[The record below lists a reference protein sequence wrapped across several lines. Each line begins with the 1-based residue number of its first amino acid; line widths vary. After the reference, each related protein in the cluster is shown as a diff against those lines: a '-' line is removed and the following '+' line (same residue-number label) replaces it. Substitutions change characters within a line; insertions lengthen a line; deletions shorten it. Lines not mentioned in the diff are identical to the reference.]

1 MSNSIALVT
10 GGLGGIGTE
19 ISRKLS
25 DNGYQVVATTFDKE
39 IEKAD
44 QWIAEQKEAG
54 YDFLV
59 EEADVTDFAACGE
72 MVKRVEDNVG
82 PVQVLVN
89 CAGITRDGFLKNMD
103 ESHWDAV
110 LSTNLDGVFNMTKNV
125 LDYMLS
131 RQFGRIINISS
142 VNGQRGQFGQTNYS
156 AAKAGMHGFTMALA
170 QEVARKG
177 ITVNSV
183 SPGYVATQMVMK
195 IDESIRN
202 ELISQIPMQRLGK
215 PVEIANTVGFL
226 ASGDAEYITGAN
238 IPVNGGLFT
247 SF

>member
-19 ISRKLS
+19 ISKKLAT
-25 DNGYQVVATTFDKE
+25 NGFTVIATTFNKE
-39 IEKAD
+39 IENAD
-44 QWIAEQKEAG
+44 QWVAEQKAAG
-54 YDFLV
+54 FDFIV
-59 EEADVTDFAACGE
+59 EEADVTDFVACAS
-72 MVKRVEDNVG
+72 MVKRVEETHG
-82 PVQVLVN
+82 PINVLVN

-103 ESHWDAV
+103 ESSWDAV
-110 LSTNLDGVFNMTKNV
+110 LSTNLDGVYNMTKNV
-125 LDYMLS
+125 LDYMLA
-131 RQFGRIINISS
+131 REFGRIINISS

-183 SPGYVATQMVMK
+183 SPGYIATSMVMA

-202 ELISQIPMQRLGK
+202 NLISQIPMQRLGE

-226 ASGDAEYITGAN
+226 ASSEANYITGAN

>member
-1 MSNSIALVT
+1 MSKSIALVT
-10 GGLGGIGTE
+10 GGLGGIGSE

-25 DNGYQVVATTFDKE
+25 ENGYTVVATTFNKE

-44 QWIAEQKEAG
+44 EWIAAQKEAG
-54 YDFLV
+54 FDFLV
-59 EEADVTDFAACGE
+59 EEADVTSFDDCAA
-72 MVKRVEDNVG
+72 MVQRVEDNIG
-82 PVQVLVN
+82 PVNVLVN

-103 ESHWDAV
+103 ESNWDAV

-125 LDYMLS
+125 LSFMLS
-131 RQFGRIINISS
+131 REFGRIINISS

-183 SPGYVATQMVMK
+183 SPGYIATQMVMK
-195 IDESIRN
+195 IDEGIRN
-202 ELISQIPMQRLGK
+202 DLIAQIPMQRMGE

-226 ASGDAEYITGAN
+226 ASNQADYITGAN

>member
-1 MSNSIALVT
+1 MSNSVALVT
-10 GGLGGIGTE
+10 GGLGGIGSE
-19 ISRKLS
+19 ISKKLS
-25 DNGYQVVATTFDKE
+25 ENGYTVVATTFNKE

-44 QWIAEQKEAG
+44 EWLAKQKEAG
-54 YDFLV
+54 FDFFV
-59 EEADVTDFAACGE
+59 EEADVTSFDACGA
-72 MVKRVEDNVG
+72 MVKHVEETVG
-82 PVQVLVN
+82 PIEVLVN

-103 ESHWDAV
+103 ESNWDAV

-125 LDYMLS
+125 LSFMLS
-131 RQFGRIINISS
+131 REFGRIINISS

-183 SPGYVATQMVMK
+183 SPGYVATSMVMA

-202 ELISQIPMQRLGK
+202 ELISQIPMQRLAE

-226 ASGDAEYITGAN
+226 ASNQADYITGAN

>member
-59 EEADVTDFAACGE
+59 EEADVTNFAACGD

-82 PVQVLVN
+82 PVHVLVN

-195 IDESIRN
+195 IDEGIRN

-215 PVEIANTVGFL
+215 PVEIANTVNFL
-226 ASGDAEYITGAN
+226 ASSDAEYITGAN

>member
-1 MSNSIALVT
+1 MGNKVALVT
-10 GGLGGIGTE
+10 GGLGGIGSE

-25 DNGYQVVATTFDKE
+25 QNGYSVVATTFSKE

-44 QWIAEQKEAG
+44 EWIAAQKEEG
-54 YDFLV
+54 FDFSV
-59 EEADVTDFAACGE
+59 EEADVTSFEACAE
-72 MVKRVEDNVG
+72 MIQRVEDNVG
-82 PVQVLVN
+82 PVEVLVN

-125 LDYMLS
+125 LTFMLE
-131 RQFGRIINISS
+131 RQHGRIINISS

-183 SPGYVATQMVMK
+183 SPGYVATSMVMA
-195 IDESIRN
+195 IDEEIRN
-202 ELISQIPMQRLGK
+202 ELVSQIPMQRLGK
-215 PVEIANTVGFL
+215 PSEIANTVGFL
-226 ASGDAEYITGAN
+226 ASSDANYITGAN

>member
-1 MSNSIALVT
+1 MSKSVALVT
-10 GGLGGIGTE
+10 GGIGGIGSE
-19 ISRKLS
+19 ISKKLS
-25 DNGYQVVATTFDKE
+25 QSGYIVVATTFNKE

-44 QWIAEQKEAG
+44 EWIASQKEEG
-54 YDFLV
+54 FDFLV
-59 EEADVTDFAACGE
+59 EEADVTSFEACGN
-72 MVKRVEDNVG
+72 MIKHVEETVG
-82 PVQVLVN
+82 PIEVLVN

-103 ESHWDAV
+103 ESNWDAV

-125 LDYMLS
+125 LDFMLQRGS
-131 RQFGRIINISS
+131 GRIINISS

-183 SPGYVATQMVMK
+183 SPGYVATSMVMA

-202 ELISQIPMQRLGK
+202 ELISQIPMQRLAE
-215 PVEIANTVGFL
+215 PVEIANTVKFL
-226 ASGDAEYITGAN
+226 ASNEASYITGAN